1 MKAKK
6 TDNGKITALY
16 ERLSRDDDLTGDSNS
31 IINQKKLLEDYAREH
46 GFTNC
51 VHFTDDGWSG
61 ANFERPNWKRMIA
74 GIESGEIGYVLV
86 KDLSRV
92 GRDYLQVGFY
102 TEVMFKE
109 RGVRFI
115 AIANG
120 VDSDKRESS
129 EFAPFLNIMNEW
141 YVRDSSRKIT
151 SVLHA
156 RGMSGK
162 HTNSHCIYGYKKD
175 PNDKDHWII
184 DEEAAEVVR
193 RIYRMALES
202 KGPYEIARI
211 LALEKVERPSY
222 YLAQRGVGKHQSNFN
237 PAERYTWRGGTV
249 ADILSKPE
257 YMGHTVNFRTYKESY
272 KDKRSRMTPKED
284 LVIFENTQEAII
296 DKETWERVQTLRKTI
311 RRTDTIGTA
320 NPLTGLM
327 FCADCG
333 AKMYNHRGKA
343 GNARDWAGR
352 PTGKK
357 RPDRDEYNCS
367 RYDLGNQHFDDYCT
381 THLIR
386 TAVVNELLLEAI
398 KEVCDYAQNNEA
410 EFMAQVCSASE
421 DRQAKA
427 AKAIRQRKQRSEKRT
442 DELSRLIRKLYEDN
456 VNGRLSDK
464 LFEQMWN
471 SVELYE
477 KAGNAQLAREIDAAL
492 PIELSREE
500 QIRLVR
506 EYCSSQFVSRGMC
519 VDFVI
524 HDTNSGNPHCHIML
538 TMRPL
543 DERGTWAAKSRKEYD
558 LDENGERI
566 RLPSGRY
573 KTHKIDLTG
582 WNDKDNTLL
591 WRKAW
596 ADFTN
601 DFLERNGSPERIDH
615 RSNAERGIDEIPTV
629 HMGVAACQMEKKG
642 IATEKGE
649 LNRNIQK
656 ANRLIREIR
665 AQIGKLKEWI
675 ADLSKARET
684 APEQP
689 PQSPNLANLLMKY
702 LSVQREK
709 SRKYSQRW
717 QQQHTADELKTIA
730 AAVNYLSEHGISNL
744 DELDAA
750 LSSVSDKAY
759 SIREGM
765 KTAEQRMKEL
775 QKLMEYGRN
784 YQTYK
789 PIQDEYRQIR
799 WKGKQEKFAE
809 ARRAELTLWDAAN
822 RYLHANLPKGT
833 KTLPIAE
840 WEQEYAD
847 LKTQRDSDYTKL
859 KDTRAE
865 VAELQKIRRCVDIAL
880 RADQPEQTQSRTK
893 RQEQER

>member
-1 MKAKK
+1 MEQRAHLYTLAGVCALPRALSPHREISPRSDMAALPQQGAAPLAPLRGYPCTPTK
-6 TDNGKITALY
+6 TVHPTRRLYYFCGFYYPIREVIPIAIYHWNIGIVSRGKGKSAVAAAAY
-16 ERLSRDDDLTGDSNS
+16 R
-31 IINQKKLLEDYAREH
+31 
-46 GFTNC
+46 
-51 VHFTDDGWSG
+51 
-61 ANFERPNWKRMIA
+61 
-74 GIESGEIGYVLV
+74 SGEKL
-86 KDLSRV
+86 
-92 GRDYLQVGFY
+92 
-102 TEVMFKE
+102 T
-109 RGVRFI
+109 
-115 AIANG
+115 
-120 VDSDKRESS
+120 
-129 EFAPFLNIMNEW
+129 NEW
-141 YVRDSSRKIT
+141 DGVTHDYTRKGGVVHTEIMLP
-151 SVLHA
+151 LHA
-156 RGMSGK
+156 
-162 HTNSHCIYGYKKD
+162 
-175 PNDKDHWII
+175 P
-184 DEEAAEVVR
+184 
-193 RIYRMALES
+193 
-202 KGPYEIARI
+202 
-211 LALEKVERPSY
+211 PSF
-222 YLAQRGVGKHQSNFN
+222 S
-237 PAERYTWRGGTV
+237 
-249 ADILSKPE
+249 D
-257 YMGHTVNFRTYKESY
+257 
-272 KDKRSRMTPKED
+272 RS
-284 LVIFENTQEAII
+284 
-296 DKETWERVQTLRKTI
+296 TL
-311 RRTDTIGTA
+311 
-320 NPLTGLM
+320 
-327 FCADCG
+327 
-333 AKMYNHRGKA
+333 
-343 GNARDWAGR
+343 
-352 PTGKK
+352 
-357 RPDRDEYNCS
+357 
-367 RYDLGNQHFDDYCT
+367 
-381 THLIR
+381 
-386 TAVVNELLLEAI
+386 
-398 KEVCDYAQNNEA
+398 
-410 EFMAQVCSASE
+410 
-421 DRQAKA
+421 
-427 AKAIRQRKQRSEKRT
+427 
-442 DELSRLIRKLYEDN
+442 
-456 VNGRLSDK
+456 
-464 LFEQMWN
+464 WN

-519 VDFVI
+519 VDYAI
-524 HDTNSGNPHCHIML
+524 HDTDSGNPHCHIML

-543 DERGTWAAKSRKEYD
+543 DGRGTWAAKSKKEYD

-615 RSNAERGIDEIPTV
+615 RSHAERGIEELPTV
-629 HMGVAACQMEKKG
+629 HMGVAVCQMEKKG

-675 ADLSKARET
+675 ADLFKAWET
-684 APEQP
+684 APKQP

-744 DELDAA
+744 DELDAS

-765 KTAEQRMKEL
+765 KTAEERMKKL
-775 QKLMEYGRN
+775 QKLIEYGKN
-784 YQTYK
+784 YTEYK
-789 PIQDEYRQIR
+789 PIHDELKKLQNGWTNKRDKY
-799 WKGKQEKFAE
+799 EE
-809 ARRAELTLWDAAN
+809 AHRAELTLWDAAN